1 MRDFGEEIVEI
12 NRSQDGDIIILA
24 PSGRIDQDTSA
35 AFQEALSGEISGAAS
50 VIVDFGGIEYISSVG
65 LRALMI
71 GAKESKA
78 SGGKLAV
85 AELCPVVQ
93 EVFQISRF
101 DKVIQTFDTVDDATA
116 WIREG

>member
-1 MRDFGEEIVEI
+1 VEI
-12 NRSQDGDIIILA
+12 DRSQDGDIIILA

-35 AFQEALSGEISGAAS
+35 TFQAALSGEISGAAPAS
-50 VIVDFGGIEYISSVG
+50 VIVDFTAIEYISSVG

-85 AELCPVVQ
+85 AALCPVVQ

-101 DKVIQTFDTVDDATA
+101 DKVIQTFATVDDATA
-116 WIREG
+116 WMREG

>member
-1 MRDFGEEIVEI
+1 
-12 NRSQDGDIIILA
+12 
-24 PSGRIDQDTSA
+24 
-35 AFQEALSGEISGAAS
+35 
-50 VIVDFGGIEYISSVG
+50 
-65 LRALMI
+65 MI